1 MARKGYTLKLR
12 PLELLA
18 EGQIE
23 AIDRATLAVLR
34 QTGVRME
41 SEWAVDTLARQ
52 GCRVD
57 RDAMRVR
64 FPAELVEECLRLAP
78 HSFTVRAPDPA
89 NDLVMGGD
97 RVYYSHSSG
106 MQTIDLATFEP
117 RDPSESEFADCV
129 RVLDYLPTVDH
140 LGCYPYFGYAGVCP
154 MMAIPQGVAINM
166 RNSAKHQAACC
177 SNDCELFT
185 IQMAQAA
192 GQEIT
197 GTLTSSSPLTW
208 GESALVAARRMA
220 EAGYPITTVDGCAL
234 GGTGPATVAGS
245 LAVSN
250 AEHMAMLVL
259 VQGLNPGHRMTIGHF
274 ALTVNMRTGAPTF
287 GAITGS
293 LSNVA
298 FNQMWRHYGLP
309 VGNGSPGYTSGKK
322 MDYQAGYEKAIAC
335 LNSSLSGGNTILL
348 HLGVSSEMTA
358 HPAQAVLDHD
368 IAGMIGRF
376 IEGEEISEE
385 TIALG
390 LIDQVWPIPG
400 HYLAKPHT
408 RRWWRRE
415 QYVPFAADQLTYTE
429 WLEHGKKGALDY
441 ARERVGEILAQH
453 HPKPLT
459 DRQEADIERILDDA
473 NLYYARR

>member
-1 MARKGYTLKLR
+1 
-12 PLELLA
+12 
-18 EGQIE
+18 
-23 AIDRATLAVLR
+23 
-34 QTGVRME
+34 
-41 SEWAVDTLARQ
+41 
-52 GCRVD
+52 
-57 RDAMRVR
+57 
-64 FPAELVEECLRLAP
+64 
-78 HSFTVRAPDPA
+78 
-89 NDLVMGGD
+89 MGGD
-97 RVYYSHSSG
+97 TVYYSHSSG
-106 MQTIDLATFEP
+106 MQTIDLDTFEP

-129 RVLDYLPTVDH
+129 RVMDYLPTIDH

-154 MMAIPQGVAINM
+154 MMAIPQGVAVNM
-166 RNSAKHQAACC
+166 RNSGKHQAACC
-177 SNDCELFT
+177 SNDSELFT

-208 GESALVAARRMA
+208 GESAIVAARRMV
-220 EAGYPITTVDGCAL
+220 EAGFPITTVDGCAL

-250 AEHMAMLVL
+250 AEHMAMIVL
-259 VQGLNPGHRMTIGHF
+259 VQCLNPGHRMTIGHF
-274 ALTVNMRTGAPTF
+274 ALAVNMSTGAPTF
-287 GAITGS
+287 GGITSS

-322 MDYQAGYEKAIAC
+322 IDYQAGYEKAIAC

-358 HPAQAVLDHD
+358 HPVQAILDND

-376 IEGEEISEE
+376 IEGEEVNDE
-385 TIALG
+385 TIALD
-390 LIDQVWPIPG
+390 LIDQVGPIPG

-415 QYVPFAADQLTYTE
+415 QYVPYAADRLTYTE
-429 WLEHGKKGALDY
+429 WLEHGKKSALDH
-441 ARERVGEILAQH
+441 ARERIDEILAHH

-459 DRQEADIERILDDA
+459 DGQQADIERILDEA
-473 NLYYARR
+473 ILYYAKR